1 MGVHWPVVLN
11 DVDAFGIGITPAQ
24 GLIKGD
30 EEVDRYLAGPA
41 MENPS
46 GVCIQYPEDTG
57 HRVGARAPHGTGL
70 YRSTLGGIG
79 IYDGRLPFYADFVK
93 VNSDDAFRLGLCRRY
108 RCCDIDQ
115 FGAVVGIGTADRSP
129 CPLPDDPGAPQNGM
143 YPCLR

>member
-57 HRVGARAPHGTGL
+57 HRVGARATHGTGL
-70 YRSTLGGIG
+70 YRSTLGCIG
-79 IYDGRLPFYADFVK
+79 IYSRH
-93 VNSDDAFRLGLCRRY
+93 
-108 RCCDIDQ
+108 
-115 FGAVVGIGTADRSP
+115 FGNGMRVSLWRAVVFCSP
-129 CPLPDDPGAPQNGM
+129 NACVSACEAEGEWLQKHQYRYLKSGG
-143 YPCLR
+143 